1 MSKKSFINKLSERLS
16 EPAEKSSEE
25 LDRELAASVEAIKA
39 EKVETLEG
47 EKVLSSG
54 DDSKAG
60 GKVYILDL
68 DPLYGLIG
76 GSEGRL
82 AENLRE
88 NCDKEFAGRSVE
100 GRDQATLEGDLFV
113 MRFAGISDQ
122 EGFILA
128 ATIVNTIGKEL
139 LGSRFETM
147 EVPDL
152 LVVASAAVAFN
163 PDGSPNLAA
172 MRTSVKDGGLPVS
185 MTEPDDDAPRWV
197 KLRWKK
203 EVRDFQRRTQEFKA
217 KSEAAQRPSGDA
229 DEYVKYETDNR
240 RVSIRRVQTKSFE
253 GEDKRQTLERRSR
266 GY

>member
-1 MSKKSFINKLSERLS
+1 MSKKSFIGKLSERFS
-16 EPAEKSSEE
+16 EPEEKSSED
-25 LDRELAASVEAIKA
+25 LDRELAEAVEAIKS

-54 DDSKAG
+54 DDSEAG

-88 NCDKEFAGRSVE
+88 NCHKEFAERSVE

-128 ATIVNTIGKEL
+128 ATIVNIIGKEL

-152 LVVASAAVAFN
+152 LVVTSAAVAFN
-163 PDGSPNLAA
+163 PDGSPNLDA
-172 MRTSVKDGGLPVS
+172 MRASVKDGGFPVS
-185 MTEPDDDAPRWV
+185 MAEPDDDAPHWV

-203 EVRDFQRRTQEFKA
+203 ELRNFQLRTQEFEA
-217 KSEAAQRPSGDA
+217 KSEAARRPSRGA
-229 DEYVKYETDNR
+229 GEYVKRQTDGR
-240 RVSIRRVQTKSFE
+240 RVHMKPFE
-253 GEDKRQTLERRSR
+253 GEDKRQTVDRRGR